1 MILSKKGIET
11 KEWIPP
17 AFEGAE
23 GYYES
28 TFHTPTRAH
37 EFFKFWH
44 HQLDKI
50 DDDYTLGNLVGLLR
64 PLDEV
69 TILILSSMCG
79 LDLKLF
85 LEEAAKPIAVERSKD
100 IDFLEV
106 SNRCELSTY
115 QKDPTKPDT
124 PIDWLSDEEAEEEE
138 EKDEAIAEITGGK
151 PPMAIFDGTGDDPI
165 TGKPKSTRLRLG
177 EMHGKWVGPYYLLRD
192 FHGWGHWSEPYP
204 GAIELDGFDPNF
216 KGGISLSFT
225 PINELLEYPLRY
237 NNRLEM
243 RDDLYKGNV
252 LVSDGINITFGEF
265 VHAVLWEIGFY
276 GDPESRDEAG
286 DEILERSKRAKEEWE
301 KDE

>member
-11 KEWIPP
+11 KEWVPP

-28 TFHTPTRAH
+28 TFHTPTRAP

-44 HQLDKI
+44 DQLDRI
-50 DDDYTLGNLVGLLR
+50 DDDYTLGDLIGLLR

-69 TILILSSMCG
+69 TVLILSSMCR

-85 LEEAAKPIAVERSKD
+85 LEEAAKPSVVERSSD

-115 QKDPTKPDT
+115 EKDPNRPDT
-124 PIDWLSDEEAEEEE
+124 SIDWLSDEEAEAEE
-138 EKDEAIAEITGGK
+138 EKDKAIADITGDK

-177 EMHGKWVGPYYLLRD
+177 EMYGKWVGPYYLMRD
-192 FHGWGHWSEPYP
+192 FHGWGHWDEPYP
-204 GAIELDGFDPNF
+204 GAIELEGFDPNF

-225 PINELLEYPLRY
+225 PVNELLTYSLRY
-237 NNRLEM
+237 NDRFEM
-243 RDDLYKGNV
+243 CDDLYKGNV

-286 DEILERSKRAKEEWE
+286 DEILERSKRAHEQWDKEE
-301 KDE
+301 